1 MGGDLDVR
9 MLQPK
14 PTKRKPPRAGELGT
28 VLRSKGAQPADV
40 LGLEPDDRDRDL
52 LGKKGWA

>member
-14 PTKRKPPRAGELGT
+14 RKPPRSGEIGT
-28 VLRSKGAQPADV
+28 VLRSKGAQPVDV
-40 LGLEPDDRDRDL
+40 LGLYDDDRDRESL
-52 LGKKGWA
+52 RKKDWA